1 MKVLESKKE
10 AGFSINLAYRISSNK
25 HQVSNKRH
33 PLTSAAPVSI
43 HIEISVSPLISAATL
58 NAALIRIVTILY

>member
-25 HQVSNKRH
+25 HRVSNKRN
-33 PLTSAAPVSI
+33 PLTNAAPLGI
-43 HIEISVSPLISAATL
+43 NIEISVSPLISAATL
-58 NAALIRIVTILY
+58 NAALIRIATILY

>member
-25 HQVSNKRH
+25 HRVSNKR
-33 PLTSAAPVSI
+33 VGV
-43 HIEISVSPLISAATL
+43 HIEIRVSPLISAAAL